1 MICTICGRHIENENA
16 NFCENC
22 GTSLRELKSP
32 TFQEYVTSQAIPQE
46 QPKTENLNTLKSDSI
61 SFKTFF
67 GIMMLQAIPL
77 FGWLIYIVI
86 LFTWIFGDQYSTTHK
101 NFAKASLLFL
111 LLSVIVS
118 AYAISSGLFNLSGIV

>member
-22 GTSLRELKSP
+22 GTSFREMNSSNY
-32 TFQEYVTSQAIPQE
+32 QEYAKPQSPLQE
-46 QPKTENLNTLKSDSI
+46 QPTAEQSNPTKTDSI
-61 SFKTFF
+61 SFKAFF
-67 GIMMLQAIPL
+67 GIMLLQVVPV

-86 LFTWIFGDQYSTTHK
+86 LFTWIFGNQYSKTHK

-118 AYAISSGLFNLSGIV
+118 AYAISTGLFNLNGIV